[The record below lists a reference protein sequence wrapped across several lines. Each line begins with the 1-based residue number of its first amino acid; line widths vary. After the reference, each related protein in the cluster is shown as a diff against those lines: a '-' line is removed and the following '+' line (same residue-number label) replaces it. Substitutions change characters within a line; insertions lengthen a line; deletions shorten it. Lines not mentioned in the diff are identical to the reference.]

1 MASEVLARPF
11 VAPPGI
17 PADRKAVLR
26 KAFDD
31 TMKDPAF
38 LADARKTMIDINPVS
53 GPEVDAI
60 VASLYATPRDVV
72 QKAMRAIN

>member
-1 MASEVLARPF
+1 
-11 VAPPGI
+11 
-17 PADRKAVLR
+17 VLR

-38 LADARKTMIDINPVS
+38 LADAKKTMIDINPVS

-60 VASLYATPRDVV
+60 VAALYATPKDVV